1 MKKIKKII
9 VIGLVFLMCFSLFCG
24 CNKNNDNKGDFY
36 VISEVYESNEIT
48 RQDLLSI
55 VYYIYGMVI
64 DDNKD
69 EYPEVF
75 VPTPKDPEK
84 LDENT
89 ERAIGYTYKYQL
101 KKADE
106 KLYSDVIIKEVRY
119 YGTYN
124 DYICVGIKT
133 EIPGVD
139 YGDEVFQET
148 IDGVSYWQ
156 TPNFKVLFYKI

>member
-1 MKKIKKII
+1 MWKKSI
-9 VIGLVFLMCFSLFCG
+9 VIGMVFLMCFSLFCG

-55 VYYIYGMVI
+55 VYYIYGRVI

-69 EYPEVF
+69 EYPEDF
-75 VPTPKDPEK
+75 VPTPKDPKK
-84 LDENT
+84 LDDNIKHVIEN
-89 ERAIGYTYKYQL
+89 TYKYKL
-101 KKADE
+101 KKENE
-106 KLYSDVIIKEVRY
+106 KLYSDAKIEAKY